1 MTISSDAP
9 VAEPK
14 PLEAIQAAVTRVT
27 RQGHQLGSDALR
39 ITADQALQAHTL
51 NGARALG
58 REAELGSISV
68 GKRADFVILGADPL
82 EVPADAI
89 AQIEVRETWID
100 GELAHSGHNHL
111 LSSTSTTEE
120 K

>member
-1 MTISSDAP
+1 M
-9 VAEPK
+9 
-14 PLEAIQAAVTRVT
+14 TRVT

-82 EVPADAI
+82 RGSGRRDCAD
-89 AQIEVRETWID
+89 RGPGDLDRRRTRTFR
-100 GELAHSGHNHL
+100 S
-111 LSSTSTTEE
+111 
-120 K
+120 